1 MRRMR
6 HSKIL
11 QHHRIRIANT
21 HTHAHKCMRR
31 MRSGCNHHSKIL
43 QHRRIRIANTHTHT
57 NACDVCDPL
66 VTITP
71 RCYNIIASE
80 SQTHT
85 RTRIA
90 LRRMRSGCNHHSKIL
105 QHHRIRIANT
115 HTRTQTHAT
124 YAIRLCNHHSKIL
137 QHHRIRIAITHTHTH
152 TYDACDTLVT
162 ISEIQAKF
170 HMNTEMI
177 EMHVSTLA

>member
-85 RTRIA
+85 RI
-90 LRRMRSGCNHHSKIL
+90 RRMRSGCNHHSKIL
-105 QHHRIRIANT
+105 QHHRTRIANT
-115 HTRTQTHAT
+115 HTHA
-124 YAIRLCNHHSKIL
+124 
-137 QHHRIRIAITHTHTH
+137 
-152 TYDACDTLVT
+152 YDVCDPFVT
-162 ISEIQAKF
+162 ITPRCLKVLLCCSP
-170 HMNTEMI
+170 
-177 EMHVSTLA
+177 